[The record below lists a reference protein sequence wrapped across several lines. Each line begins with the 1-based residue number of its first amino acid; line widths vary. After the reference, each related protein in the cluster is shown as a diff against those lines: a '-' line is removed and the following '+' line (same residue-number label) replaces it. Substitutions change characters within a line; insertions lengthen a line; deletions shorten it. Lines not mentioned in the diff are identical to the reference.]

1 MDWKCGMKN
10 KIWSETQVTAGQIVT
25 HFPETEKTKGT
36 ANINSSKQNGTGF
49 VPNDTA
55 HIYNF

>member
-10 KIWSETQVTAGQIVT
+10 KIWSESQVTAGQTVT
-25 HFPETEKTKGT
+25 HFPETEKTKGRT
-36 ANINSSKQNGTGF
+36 NINSSKQNGTGF

-55 HIYNF
+55 YIYNF

>member
-1 MDWKCGMKN
+1 MKN
-10 KIWSETQVTAGQIVT
+10 KIWSETQVTAGQTVT